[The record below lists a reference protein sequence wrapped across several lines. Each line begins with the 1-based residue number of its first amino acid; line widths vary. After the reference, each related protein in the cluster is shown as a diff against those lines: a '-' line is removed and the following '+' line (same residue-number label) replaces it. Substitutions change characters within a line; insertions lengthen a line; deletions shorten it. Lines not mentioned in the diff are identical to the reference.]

1 MNTSIISRRG
11 FAGGAAAII
20 GGVALGGRAT
30 AQPALPKS
38 PVTLTVVD
46 IAGDL
51 ALTQKIF
58 ESYVKAKPNL
68 ISRFVLTKAPMPELP
83 SKLKAQQA
91 AGKVDIDIVV
101 GGYDGLTAG
110 VEQNLWIPLLPDY
123 ASVLP
128 NLEQILLPGAWR
140 IQQATQGQGIVTA
153 YSPYG
158 LLMEYMPDKVKTVP
172 RNAAEV
178 LTWARENKNRFIY
191 TRPAN
196 SGPGRALMTG
206 LPYLLGDLDPKDPVK
221 GWSKTWEY
229 LKALGEY
236 IEYYPSGTAATMKEF
251 GEGSR
256 DMMPTTTGWDINPR
270 ALGIVPKEAAIFALE
285 GFHWVS
291 DAHTLQVPKGVSDDK
306 LAVILDFIGFMMTPQ
321 QQANIFDTAY
331 FYPGPSVAAATID
344 MAPEESRRVIA
355 EFGRP
360 EYAALIAS
368 HPQEPPLSTAATVAA
383 FRMWDEMIG
392 GAKH

>member
-1 MNTSIISRRG
+1 MKTSIISRRG
-11 FAGGAAAII
+11 FSGGIAALTGSA
-20 GGVALGGRAT
+20 ALGGRSF

-38 PVTLTVVD
+38 PVTLTVID

-51 ALTQKIF
+51 SLTQKIF
-58 ESYVKAKPNL
+58 ENYVKAKPNL
-68 ISRFVLTKAPMPELP
+68 VSRFVFTRAPMPELP

-110 VEQNLWIPLLPDY
+110 VEEKLWIPLLPTY
-123 ASVLP
+123 AAVLP
-128 NLEQILLPGAWR
+128 NLQEILLPGAWR
-140 IQQATQGQGIVTA
+140 IQQAAQGQGIVTA

-158 LLMEYMPDKVKTVP
+158 LLMEYMPNKVKTVP
-172 RNAAEV
+172 RNAAE
-178 LTWARENKNRFIY
+178 LLAWSRENKNRFIY

-206 LPYLLGDLDPKDPVK
+206 LPYLLGDNDPKDPVN
-221 GWSKTWEY
+221 GWTKTWEY
-229 LKALGEY
+229 LKALGEN
-236 IEYYPSGTAATMKEF
+236 IEYYPSNTAATIKEF

-270 ALGIVPKEAAIFALE
+270 ALGIVPKEAKVFALD

-306 LAVILDFIGFMMTPQ
+306 LAVILDFINFMMTPK

-331 FYPGPSVAAATID
+331 FYPGPAVAAATID
-344 MAPEESRRVIA
+344 MAPEESRQVIA

-360 EYAALIAS
+360 EYDALIAN

-383 FRMWDEMIG
+383 FHMWDVMIG
-392 GAKH
+392 AAKH

>member
-1 MNTSIISRRG
+1 MTAYIVSRRAVG
-11 FAGGAAAII
+11 VGAAAL
-20 GGVALGGRAT
+20 LGAARAGT
-30 AQPALPKS
+30 ASAQLPLPKS
-38 PVTLTVVD
+38 PVALTVMD

-58 ESYVKAKPNL
+58 EAYAKAKPHL
-68 ISRFVLTKAPMPELP
+68 VSRFVFSKAPMPELP

-91 AGKVDIDIVV
+91 ANKVDIAIVV

-110 VEQNLWIPLLPDY
+110 VEQNLWIPLLP
-123 ASVLP
+123 AHAAALP
-128 NLEQILLPGAWR
+128 KLDDILLPGAAR
-140 IQQATQGQGIVTA
+140 IQQATQGQGIVIA

-158 LLMEYMPDKVKTVP
+158 LLIEYMPDRVKTVP
-172 RNAAEV
+172 RNAAE
-178 LTWARENKNRFIY
+178 LMAWARQNKNRFIY

-206 LPYLLGDLDPKDPVK
+206 LPYLLGDSDPKDPVK
-221 GWSKTWEY
+221 GWTRTWDY
-229 LKALGEY
+229 LKALGEH
-236 IEYYPSGTAATMKEF
+236 IEYYPSGTAASVKEF

-270 ALGIVPKEAAIFALE
+270 ALGIVPKEARVFALE

-291 DAHTLQVPKGVSDDK
+291 DAHTLQVPKGVPDEK
-306 LAVILDFIGFMMTPQ
+306 LAVILDFINFLMLPQ
-321 QQANIFDTAY
+321 QQANIYDSGY
-331 FYPGPSVAAATID
+331 FYPGPAVAAATLD
-344 MAPEESRRVIA
+344 LAPPESRQIIA

-360 EYAALIAS
+360 EYADLIANN
-368 HPQEPPLSTAATVAA
+368 PQEPPLSTAATVAA

-392 GAKH
+392 AAKR